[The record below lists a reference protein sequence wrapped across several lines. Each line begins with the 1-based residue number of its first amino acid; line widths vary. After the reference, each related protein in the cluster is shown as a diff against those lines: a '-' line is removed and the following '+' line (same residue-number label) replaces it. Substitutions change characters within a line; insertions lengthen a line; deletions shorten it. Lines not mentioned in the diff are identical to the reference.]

1 MAVSAT
7 LTRIYSVSGSLPQDQ
22 ANNRPWTSMG
32 STPGVIRSLPAWC
45 MATSSLLTAMWSIS
59 IAVAVLLVPLASN
72 SERARQSTASL
83 VSLLISLAALLLG
96 SLTGKVRR
104 QQVKRA

>member
-22 ANNRPWTSMG
+22 ANNRPWTSVG
-32 STPGVIRSLPAWC
+32 STPGVIRSFPAWY
-45 MATSSLLTAMWSIS
+45 MGTSSLITAMWSIS
-59 IAVAVLLVPLASN
+59 IAVAVLLASN
-72 SERARQSTASL
+72 SERARQNTASL
-83 VSLLISLAALLLG
+83 VSFLISLAASLLG
-96 SLTGKVRR
+96 SMTGTARR